1 MKQDIAIE
9 KAYNLAQEAYF
20 SLGVDTDRAIK
31 RMNHV
36 VLSLPCWQGDD
47 IGGFEPDAGG
57 AGGGIQVTGNYLGKA
72 STMDELQHDLAFVLK
87 MIPGRQRINLH
98 SIYGDF
104 KGTHVERN
112 AFKPEYYE
120 GWMNWANQLKTGLDF
135 NATCFGH
142 PKAGS
147 GYTLS
152 DRDPAIRKY
161 WIEHVKACRH
171 IAAEIGRKT
180 RQSCL
185 HNLWIP
191 DGSKDVPVDRLS
203 MRILLK
209 ESLDEIY
216 SINYSSKLMR
226 DSVESKLFGIGSEAM
241 TVGSHEF
248 YLAYA
253 IKNRLILCLDNGHFH
268 PTEQVGDKISA
279 LLPFTE
285 GLLLHLTRGVRWDS
299 DHVVTLNDEITLIAQ
314 EVVRAGALNQINLG
328 LDFFDASINRTG
340 ALVVGARAVQKAFL
354 IALLEPTD
362 KLRQLE
368 TEKRFFERLALLEE
382 LKAMPFGAVWDYY
395 CLMMGTHPGQRYIG
409 EVMNYEKEVLSKR

>member
-1 MKQDIAIE
+1 MKHETAIE
-9 KAYNLAQEAYF
+9 KAYDLARESYY
-20 SLGVDTDRAIK
+20 SIGVDTDRAMQ

-47 IGGFEPDAGG
+47 IAGFESNAGG
-57 AGGGIQVTGNYLGKA
+57 SGGGLQVTGNYPGKA
-72 STMDELQHDLAFVLK
+72 ATLGELQHDLEFVLS
-87 MIPGRQRINLH
+87 MIPGQHRISLH

-104 KGTHVERN
+104 KGSRLERN
-112 AFKPEYYE
+112 AFKSEHFDS
-120 GWMNWANQLKTGLDF
+120 WIQWANDLTTGLDF
-135 NATCFGH
+135 NATCFSH
-142 PKAGS
+142 PKAAS

-152 DRDPAIRKY
+152 DRDSSIRQY
-161 WIEHVKACRH
+161 WIDHVKACRL
-171 IAAEIGRKT
+171 IAAEIGKKT
-180 RQSCL
+180 KRSCL

-191 DGSKDVPVDRLS
+191 DGSKDVPVDRLT
-203 MRILLK
+203 MRMHLK
-209 ESLDEIY
+209 ESLDDIY
-216 SINYSSKLMR
+216 GIRYPSKQMR

-253 IKNRLILCLDNGHFH
+253 IQNRLIICLDNGHFH

-285 GLLLHLTRGVRWDS
+285 GLLLHLTRGIRWDS
-299 DHVVTLNDEITLIAQ
+299 DHVVTLNDEVTLIAQ
-314 EVVRAGALNQINLG
+314 EVVRSGALNQINLG

-340 ALVVGARAVQKAFL
+340 ALVVGSRAVQKAFL

-362 KLRQLE
+362 ELRRLE

-382 LKAMPFGAVWDYY
+382 LKTMPFGAVWDYY
-395 CLMMGTHPGQRYIG
+395 CIMMGTPPGQQYIG